1 MRKKILAAV
10 MAGMMLF
17 SLAACGSSDEETT
30 KAPETTTATGAAE
43 DDTTEATEATEGDS
57 TEAAGDLSGS
67 ISLSGSTSMEVVV
80 TALQE
85 AFMDANPDVTVNAE
99 YVGSGAGIE
108 AVTAKSVDIGNASRA
123 LTDEEKSAGV
133 VENVI
138 AIDGIAIV
146 TDPANEASN
155 LTKDQLIDIY
165 TGEITNW
172 SAVGGADMP
181 IVVIGRE
188 AGSGTRGAFEEILEI
203 EDMCAYSS
211 ELDSTGGVMARVAAT
226 PGAIGYVSLDVVDD
240 TVKPL
245 QLDGVDATE
254 ENIKAGTYILSRP
267 FVMATNG
274 EISAQSELVQAW
286 FDFIGSEEGQ
296 QIITDAGLILPN

>member
-30 KAPETTTATGAAE
+30 KAPETTKATEAAE
-43 DDTTEATEATEGDS
+43 DDTTEATEGDS

-108 AVTAKSVDIGNASRA
+108 AVTAGSVDIGNSSRA

-133 VENVI
+133 VENEI

-188 AGSGTRGAFEEILEI
+188 AGSGTRGAFEEILGI

-267 FVMATNG
+267 FVMATKG
-274 EISAQSELVQAW
+274 EIAEQSELVQAW
-286 FDFIGSEEGQ
+286 FDFIGSDEGQ
-296 QIITDAGLILPN
+296 QIIKDAGLILPD

>member
-30 KAPETTTATGAAE
+30 KAPETTKATEAAE